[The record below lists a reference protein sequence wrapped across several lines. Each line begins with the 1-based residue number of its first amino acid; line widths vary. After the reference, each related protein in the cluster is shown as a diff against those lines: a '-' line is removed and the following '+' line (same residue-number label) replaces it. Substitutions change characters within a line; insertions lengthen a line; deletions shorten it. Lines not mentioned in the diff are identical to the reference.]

1 MGSIRTFDIAQIKD
15 KANIKTFIE
24 TGTLWGNGV
33 DYALESGFDKII
45 SIEINS
51 QLADKAKEKYK
62 NESRVT
68 IIEGSS
74 PLVLREILPG
84 INEPALF
91 WLDAHF
97 PGADANLDA
106 YKAELDASDNVP
118 LEIEL
123 SIIKNRPYKDVI
135 ICDDLWLYEEVPL
148 SKWSNFNDHCKSYGH
163 NITREQLVKDGMPE
177 IFEQMFIKT
186 HKMTRDFNDQG
197 FLIFKP
203 L

>member
-1 MGSIRTFDIAQIKD
+1 MGSIRTFDISQIRD
-15 KANIKTFIE
+15 RTGIETFIE
-24 TGTLWGNGV
+24 TGTLWGAGV
-33 DYALESGFDKII
+33 DYALESGFKKII
-45 SIEINS
+45 SIEINT
-51 QLADKAKEKYK
+51 QLADKAKEKYS
-62 NESRVT
+62 NEPKVT

-74 PLVLREILPG
+74 PVVLRDILPS
-84 INEPALF
+84 INAPVLF

-123 SIIKNRPYKDVI
+123 SIIKDRDCKDII
-135 ICDDLWLYEEVPL
+135 ICDDLWLYEDVPQ
-148 SKWSNFNDHCKSYGH
+148 SKWGKFNDHCKTYGH
-163 NITREQLVKDGMPE
+163 NITREQLVKDGMPA
-177 IFEQMFIKT
+177 IFESMFCRT
-186 HKMTRDFNDQG
+186 HTMTRDFNDQG